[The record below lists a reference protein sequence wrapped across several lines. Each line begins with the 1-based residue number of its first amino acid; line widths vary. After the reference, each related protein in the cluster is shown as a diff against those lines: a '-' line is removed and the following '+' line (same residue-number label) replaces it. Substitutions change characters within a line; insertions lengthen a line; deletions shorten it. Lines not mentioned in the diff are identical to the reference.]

1 MNENTKT
8 LLILLLAGALILSPY
23 AFRIFQGNPYMI
35 NSEAYYNIRVSG
47 EDALQDRT
55 MPFSIL
61 DLFNQNNIIFNK
73 ILPLLLGILCVGL
86 SIMVMKRHNISEK
99 NTTAITLILI
109 SSPIFL
115 YTFLDLKYFSFAIIL
130 SLLTIYLISSKR
142 YLFSA
147 IPLVLIPFFDFYSS
161 LISIV
166 LVALYI
172 LLTAKNY
179 NNYKIMI
186 ILGIV
191 SFIAALLLN
200 NYLGYSV
207 TRIPLEKTRL
217 ITDIGAEAG
226 FSFSS
231 MVLTFIGM
239 ILLWDKGLK
248 NLLVYIMIIIIFG
261 LSAFNTTL
269 KAYVNFIL
277 VVYAGFAFVYL
288 TRRKWSIQII
298 KKVTLLL
305 IICSIIFT
313 TILYATKLSE
323 TEPTPAY
330 VDALRF
336 IKDKSLEDESVLSVI
351 ENGYIIEYYS
361 ERRAFID
368 EKTNIYEP
376 KRLAVYNNLTTSRNL
391 EKTESILKDYSIKY
405 IFVDKAFR
413 QKLEADQ
420 GLLFIIENSQKF
432 KEIYKNEEVAV
443 WMYIEG

>member
-8 LLILLLAGALILSPY
+8 LLILLFAGALILSPY

-35 NSEAYYNIRVSG
+35 NSEAYYNIRVAG
-47 EDALQDRT
+47 EDTLQDRT

-61 DLFNQNNIIFNK
+61 DIFNKNNIIFNK
-73 ILPLLLGILCVGL
+73 ILPLFLGILCVGL
-86 SIMVMKRHNISEK
+86 AIMIMKKHNISEK

-130 SLLTIYLISSKR
+130 SLLTVYLISSKK
-142 YLFSA
+142 YIFA
-147 IPLVLIPFFDFYSS
+147 IIPLVLIPFFDFYSS

-166 LVALYI
+166 LVMLYI

-179 NNYKIMI
+179 NNYKII
-186 ILGIV
+186 IIISV
-191 SFIAALLLN
+191 ASFIAALLLN

-207 TRIPLEKTRL
+207 TRIPLEKTRM
-217 ITDIGAEAG
+217 ITDIGAEVG

-231 MVLTFIGM
+231 LVLTIIGM

-248 NLLVYIMIIIIFG
+248 SLLVYILIILMFI

-277 VVYAGFAFVYL
+277 VVYAGFAFIYL
-288 TRRKWSIQII
+288 KRRKWSIQII

-305 IICSIIFT
+305 IICSIMFT
-313 TILYATKLSE
+313 TILYSTRLSK

-336 IKDKSLEDESVLSVI
+336 IKDKSLEDESVLSAI

-361 ERRAFID
+361 ERRSFVD

-376 KRLAVYNNLTTSRNL
+376 NRIAVYNNLTTSRNL

-405 IFVDKAFR
+405 IFIDKIFM
-413 QKLEADQ
+413 QKLEADE

>member
-1 MNENTKT
+1 MNENTKI

-35 NSEAYYNIRVSG
+35 NSEAYYNIRVAG
-47 EDALQDRT
+47 EDTLQDRT

-61 DLFNQNNIIFNK
+61 DLFDQNNVLFNK
-73 ILPLLLGILCVGL
+73 ILPLLAGILCVGL
-86 SIMVMKRHNISEK
+86 SIMIMKRHNISEK

-115 YTFLDLKYFSFAIIL
+115 YTFLDLKYFSFSIIL

-142 YLFSA
+142 NILSA

-161 LISIV
+161 LIAIV
-166 LVALYI
+166 LVLLYI

-179 NNYKIMI
+179 KNYRIII
-186 ILGIV
+186 ILGAA

-200 NYLGYSV
+200 NYMGYSV
-207 TRIPLEKTRL
+207 FRLPIEKTRL
-217 ITDIGAEAG
+217 ITDIGAEVG

-231 MVLTFIGM
+231 MILTLIGM
-239 ILLWDKGLK
+239 ILLWEKGLK
-248 NLLVYIMIIIIFG
+248 NLLVYMLIIAMFS
-261 LSAFNTTL
+261 LSVFNTTL

-305 IICSIIFT
+305 IICSIMFT
-313 TILYATKLSE
+313 TILYATRLSE
-323 TEPTPAY
+323 MEPTPEY
-330 VDALRF
+330 VDAMKF
-336 IKDKSLEDESVLSVI
+336 IKDQSFEDETVLSSI
-351 ENGYIIEYYS
+351 ENGYMISYYS
-361 ERRAFID
+361 ERSVFID

-376 KRLAVYNNLTTSRNL
+376 KRIAIYNNLTTSRNL
-391 EKTESILKDYSIKY
+391 EKTESILKEYSIRY
-405 IFVDKAFR
+405 IFIDEPFR
-413 QKLEADQ
+413 QKLEADE

-432 KEIYKNEEVAV
+432 KDIYKNEDIEI
-443 WMYIEG
+443 WMYIEK